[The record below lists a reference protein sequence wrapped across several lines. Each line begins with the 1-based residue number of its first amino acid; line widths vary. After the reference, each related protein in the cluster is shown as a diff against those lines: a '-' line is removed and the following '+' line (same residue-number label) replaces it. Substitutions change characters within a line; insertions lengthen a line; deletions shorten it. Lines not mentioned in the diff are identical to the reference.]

1 MRMIRLIR
9 LSLVLAVILTAK
21 TGVAQEMPA
30 GITAAIKADDSAKLA
45 PLLTKENVSAC
56 FLEGSWMY
64 SPLSQAIRHNSMK
77 CFNLLIAMGANVN
90 KACDGYVPPLMHA
103 AKYGRLEMVKILVA
117 KGADPKYKYSGDYTP
132 ADGQT
137 PLTYAEKNNQ
147 SAVADYL
154 RSVPNK

>member
-1 MRMIRLIR
+1 MKLF
-9 LSLVLAVILTAK
+9 LTLVAGLTAQ
-21 TGVAQEMPA
+21 TLFAQEMPA
-30 GITAAIKADDSAKLA
+30 EMSAAIKADDSAKLA

-64 SPLSQAIRHNSMK
+64 SPLSQAVRHNAVK
-77 CFNLLIAMGANVN
+77 CFNLLISMGANVN

-117 KGADPKYKYSGDYTP
+117 KGADPHYKYTGDYTP

-137 PLTYAEKNNQ
+137 PITYAEKNNQ